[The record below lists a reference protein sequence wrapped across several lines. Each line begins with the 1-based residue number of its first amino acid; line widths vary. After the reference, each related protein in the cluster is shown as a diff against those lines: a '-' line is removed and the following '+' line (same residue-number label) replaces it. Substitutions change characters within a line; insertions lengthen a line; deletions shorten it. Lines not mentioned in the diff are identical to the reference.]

1 MAISATLTTSASGNE
16 MPGYP
21 RVSSVPPH
29 SLSCNGYPGL
39 NEYGG
44 SSTNSS
50 VNSQAITNTSSSQTV
65 QMHPPLTQSPGHQQP
80 SRPNSSNTMYQQ
92 QSPSHYHNNNN
103 NNHMSPR
110 SQTHSPLNH
119 QSTNG
124 GSSAQHNLQASR
136 LHISTSNHST
146 EGQHDWN
153 QNSWDQQQSN
163 VSFNQSERINL
174 NTRLKT
180 MILNKNEKEQQQS
193 STNHFLSYSHQHL
206 SEQQSQ
212 LANNKSASNDLN
224 SNAEKKFSETGDVGG
239 SEMDD
244 SWKSPITK
252 QSQEDNKNE
261 ENFTKKQQTPDKDSR
276 DSCREKEFKSSQK
289 SSREADSKAADS
301 QPAFNNNPFDQH
313 HQQQMLQ
320 TTTESMNKEVTK
332 KDESGSDI
340 ENEKQ
345 SYSYHSAH
353 EYQQHKNMVNTIK
366 KEPLDVG
373 AAGSVKYEGY
383 EKNYQNFIRYADF
396 CDAQQ
401 PQYDSHQKQSVQQ
414 DFGPSQGYYN
424 NYPYQNYAPTSQN
437 YAQPHSQSYQQFM
450 SQAAYQNPA
459 HHHPHPSSSL
469 TNFEQ
474 QIPLHTYP
482 IPKNPMTG
490 IGEMVLPSTA
500 NIKSEPI
507 FTNSLHSSPLLSENM
522 PRVEKEESKH
532 YPQQNEELNEQSC
545 DLLPLQE
552 EVS

>member
-29 SLSCNGYPGL
+29 SLNCNGYPGL

-50 VNSQAITNTSSSQTV
+50 VNSQAITNTSSSQSV

-92 QSPSHYHNNNN
+92 QSPSHYNNN

-124 GSSAQHNLQASR
+124 GSSQHNQQASR
-136 LHISTSNHST
+136 LHISTPNHST
-146 EGQHDWN
+146 EGQNDWN

-163 VSFNQSERINL
+163 EMFNQSDRINL

-206 SEQQSQ
+206 SEQQPP
-212 LANNKSASNDLN
+212 LANNKNASNDLN
-224 SNAEKKFSETGDVGG
+224 SNNEKKFSETGDVGG

-244 SWKSPITK
+244 TWKSSIAK

-261 ENFTKKQQTPDKDSR
+261 ENFTKKQQTTEKDPR
-276 DSCREKEFKSSQK
+276 DSCREKDLKNLQK
-289 SSREADSKAADS
+289 SSREADSKAAES
-301 QPAFNNNPFDQH
+301 QPAFNNSLYDQH
-313 HQQQMLQ
+313 QQQQMLQ
-320 TTTESMNKEVTK
+320 TTAENVNKEVMK
-332 KDESGSDI
+332 KDENEV

-366 KEPLDVG
+366 KEPLDG
-373 AAGSVKYEGY
+373 AAAGSVKFEGY

-401 PQYDSHQKQSVQQ
+401 PQYENHQKQSAQQ
-414 DFGPSQGYYN
+414 EFGPSQGYYN

-450 SQAAYQNPA
+450 SQAAYQNQA
-459 HHHPHPSSSL
+459 HHHPHPPSSL

-490 IGEMVLPSTA
+490 MGEMILPPTA
-500 NIKSEPI
+500 NIKSEPLFSNPI
-507 FTNSLHSSPLLSENM
+507 HSSQLLSENM
-522 PRVEKEESKH
+522 SRVEKEESKH
-532 YPQQNEELNEQSC
+532 YPRPNEEMNEQSC
-545 DLLPLQE
+545 NLLPLQE
-552 EVS
+552 EVSSYVV